1 MDRKLAAILAADVV
15 GYASLMERDE
25 KGTHERLTAGRKE
38 LFEPEIARHHGRVF
52 KLMGDGLLAEFGS
65 VVDAVE
71 CAVSLQRGLAE
82 RNAEVPENQRV
93 QVRIGI
99 NLGEVIVEGDDR
111 YGEGVNIAA
120 RLEQLADPG
129 GICVS
134 GKVAKEVEKKLAF
147 GFEPMGAQQVKNI
160 AEPVQAFRVKLDG
173 MPIKRIASLSPKR
186 ALLWAAAAAAIVLVA
201 GGAWFAL
208 RTPTPE
214 PTPVAALAPAP
225 APVPEPAAATSPS
238 VTDDKP
244 SLVVLPFVNL
254 SDDKEQGYLADGI
267 TEDLTTELARVP
279 GLVVM
284 SRNAAFTYKDKAVL
298 PAQIAKELGV
308 RYILEGST
316 RRVGEE
322 MRINAQLI
330 DAETGAHLWA
340 ERFDGP
346 WAEVF
351 ALQDKVVGQVA
362 AALKLRLV
370 SGQAEMA
377 GGTKNPAAYETYLRA
392 RQLLYSGTPEDWAKA
407 VEGFEQALAL
417 DPEFGRAAAQL
428 AWMYFSAEWVQSKL
442 QALGIS
448 NDEAIAKRIESF
460 DRAAKNPSSI
470 YYQLLVEYLLYQQ
483 KSEEAIAAAQKSIVL
498 DPSDPDAYVEMSWA
512 LILNGRPQ
520 DSRDYL
526 DAALRVEPKWQPWHH
541 FLGGLAEFS
550 MGRYAEAA
558 AYLEKL
564 EPERGATSYWDFWS
578 DYSGLRLL
586 VSAYGHLGRNADAAA
601 IKEKLRPLM
610 ADAGDVE
617 FSGIHMMSAFPFK
630 NFADTER
637 LLEGLR
643 KAGVPELPN
652 GVDPKSKDRL
662 TGAEIKALY
671 FGHSLEGRERETG
684 NVYRRQTAIDG
695 TGDMTVGT
703 EASRRVT
710 IVEGDFLC
718 GWSQPNGRACG
729 AMFRNPDGTLEMR
742 NEYLSFFPWGS
753 FEFSVVD

>member
-15 GYASLMERDE
+15 GYAALMERDE
-25 KGTHERLTAGRKE
+25 KGTHERLMAGRKE
-38 LFEPEIARHHGRVF
+38 LFEPEIARHHGRIF

-82 RNAEVPENQRV
+82 RNANVPEDQRV

-99 NLGEVIVEGDDR
+99 NLGEVIIEGDDC
-111 YGEGVNIAA
+111 YGDGVNIAA

-134 GKVAKEVEKKLAF
+134 GKVAKEVERKLAF

-173 MPIKRIASLSPKR
+173 MPIKRIATISANR
-186 ALLWAAAAAAIVLVA
+186 ALPWAVAATVILLLA

-208 RTPTPE
+208 RTPAPD
-214 PTPVAALAPAP
+214 PAPLVAVAPAQ
-225 APVPEPAAATSPS
+225 APVPEPAVATSPS
-238 VTDDKP
+238 VTDGKP

-279 GLVVM
+279 GLFVV
-284 SRNAAFTYKDKAVL
+284 SRNAAFTYKGKAMQ
-298 PAQIAKELGV
+298 PAQIAEELGV
-308 RYILEGST
+308 RYIIEGST
-316 RRVGEE
+316 RRIGDD

-330 DAETGAHLWA
+330 DAQSGGHIWA
-340 ERFDGP
+340 ERFDGR
-346 WAEVF
+346 WTDVF

-362 AALKLRLV
+362 AALKLKLV

-377 GGTKNPAAYETYLRA
+377 GGTKNPAAYDTYLRA
-392 RQLLYSGTPEDWAKA
+392 RQLQYSGEPEDWAKS

-428 AWMYFSAEWVQSKL
+428 AWMYMIAESVQSKL
-442 QALGIS
+442 KALGIS
-448 NDEAIAKRIESF
+448 NDEAIAKRMESF

-470 YYQLLVEYLLYQQ
+470 YYQLLVEYLLNGQ

-512 LILNGRPQ
+512 LILDGRPQ
-520 DSRDYL
+520 EGRDYL
-526 DAALRVEPKWQPWHH
+526 DAALRVDPKWTPWHYP
-541 FLGGLAEFS
+541 LAGLAELS

-558 AYLEKL
+558 ALLEKI
-564 EPERGATSYWDFWS
+564 EPERGVTSYWDFWRN
-578 DYSGLRLL
+578 YSGRRVL
-586 VSAYGHLGRNADAAA
+586 VSAYGHLGRNADADA
-601 IKEKLRPLM
+601 IKEKLKPLI
-610 ADAGDVE
+610 ADAGDAE
-617 FSGIHMMSAFPFK
+617 FSGIHLMSAFPFK

-643 KAGVPELPN
+643 KAGVPDLPN

-662 TGAEIKALY
+662 TGAEIKALI
-671 FGHSLEGRERETG
+671 FGHLIEGRERETG
-684 NVYRRQTAIDG
+684 NAYQRQTAMDG
-695 TGDMTVGT
+695 TADVTVGT
-703 EASRRVT
+703 AAFKMVT
-710 IVEGDFLC
+710 TIEGDFFC
-718 GWSQPNGRACG
+718 NWSANSGRGCG
-729 AMFRNPDGTLEMR
+729 AVFRNPGGTREER
-742 NEYLSFFPWGS
+742 SEYLFIRPWNS
-753 FEFSVVD
+753 FEFSVVN